1 MLNPKIIYMLVAVV
15 FIYIVAKFKLMP
27 YLAARKILK
36 DSKNN
41 GTQQTSAQTPIDQ
54 AAPAIPLQ
62 LLASMQQAQAFGNYS
77 VPPVSG
83 SIPKP
88 ERRDM
93 HFDYTL
99 VDLPCDPDDP
109 DADVSNDP
117 AQDAKSINTAVNQY
131 IADLRNYC
139 VDPDFLGIVHLT
151 DRVFMIYVTYT
162 P

>member
-1 MLNPKIIYMLVAVV
+1 MLNPKIIYLLVAVV

-41 GTQQTSAQTPIDQ
+41 GTQQTSAQTLTDQ
-54 AAPAIPLQ
+54 AAPAIPLL
-62 LLASMQQAQAFGNYS
+62 LLAAMQQAQAFGS
-77 VPPVSG
+77 APAPSASGTVPKS
-83 SIPKP
+83 
-88 ERRDM
+88 ERRDI

-99 VDLPCDPDDP
+99 VDLSCDPDDP
-109 DADVSNDP
+109 DAGVSNDP
-117 AQDAKSINTAVNQY
+117 VQVAESITTAVNRY
-131 IADLRNYC
+131 IADLRKYC

-151 DRVFMIYVTYT
+151 DRTFMIYATYT

>member
-36 DSKNN
+36 DAKNN
-41 GTQQTSAQTPIDQ
+41 GTQQTSAQTLTDQ

-62 LLASMQQAQAFGNYS
+62 LLASMQQAQALGSFP

-99 VDLPCDPDDP
+99 VDLSRDSDDP
-109 DADVSNDP
+109 DADR
-117 AQDAKSINTAVNQY
+117 ICTAVNQY
-131 IADLRNYC
+131 IAELRNYC
-139 VDPDFLGIVHLT
+139 VYPDHLGIVHLT
-151 DRVFMIYVTYT
+151 DHVFMIYVTYT

>member
-1 MLNPKIIYMLVAVV
+1 MLNPKIIYLLVAVV

-36 DSKNN
+36 DGKNN
-41 GTQQTSAQTPIDQ
+41 GTQQTSAQTLTDQ
-54 AAPAIPLQ
+54 VAPAIPLQ
-62 LLASMQQAQAFGNYS
+62 FLAAMQQGQALGNIS
-77 VPPVSG
+77 APSASG
-83 SIPKP
+83 NIPKF
-88 ERRDM
+88 ERREV

-99 VDLPCDPDDP
+99 VDLSCDPDDP

-117 AQDAKSINTAVNQY
+117 AQIVESINSAARQY
-131 IADLRNYC
+131 IAFLRKHC

-151 DRVFMIYVTYT
+151 DRAFMIYVTYT